1 MLIKII
7 TYMRFSKEIKV
18 GLLAIVSLTIL
29 YLGFNFLRGI
39 DFFSPT
45 STYYVI
51 YDEVDGLNPGNNVV
65 INGFAVGRV
74 SNISLLPQQNNQ
86 ILVQI
91 DIDDKIELGRNTVA
105 ILKSS
110 DVLGTKV
117 IELVVETPVINPI
130 ADGGYLEGEL
140 DRGIVSALLETA
152 EPITADLS
160 TTIRN
165 LNIILETLANNTAY
179 ITSTLNNVEQT
190 SQGLKRM
197 VMDNRVQMNQMLA
210 NYNEV
215 ALDLSRTLRE
225 IPPVLIKASQVADS
239 IQSLDFS
246 QTMAKTQQAIETL
259 NSALAKLD
267 EGQGTLANLIN
278 DDSLYVNLNKAA
290 EDLDRLLIDIR
301 ENPGRYINF
310 SIFGSRN

>member
-1 MLIKII
+1 
-7 TYMRFSKEIKV
+7 MRFSKEIKV